1 MFLKKSHITQLR
13 LIFRPFLRSNSKS
26 EVQEKEGRVKIS
38 YNHRTLHE
46 LRQSNIKNRWM
57 THYVWP
63 SNLGGRTIEQKKQMV
78 KIFLNKPYKL

>member
-1 MFLKKSHITQLR
+1 MFLKKSHITQLK

-26 EVQEKEGRVKIS
+26 EVQEKGGRVKVS

-46 LRQSNIKNRWM
+46 HRQSNIKNRWM

-63 SNLGGRTIEQKKQMV
+63 FNLGGRTIEQQ
-78 KIFLNKPYKL
+78 NKWSRYF